1 MKLAIIEA
9 AEAIKVESANTGS
22 TEDRLAQQL
31 IDAGYDYQTIEDIV
45 SGKNTDVSAED
56 LENLILN
63 LVTKDK
69 KEEFEVEAALEN
81 EDELADLEGV
91 ENSN

>member
-1 MKLAIIEA
+1 MLQRKMMSNSEWITN
-9 AEAIKVESANTGS
+9 KAN
-22 TEDRLAQQL
+22 
-31 IDAGYDYQTIEDIV
+31 I
-45 SGKNTDVSAED
+45 
-56 LENLILN
+56 
-63 LVTKDK
+63 KDK